1 MADKLAK
8 GRQKQATLCNGDCT
22 GKRCQCTSDQKARFH
37 VEEYAY
43 CQTANFECTVPPLE
57 GGKQDRP
64 VIPRGKDGDTKLTTE
79 IEKVRN
85 RPKGETLNYLDIFHE
100 LRVHWHFFDDI
111 DRIDRLLKEI
121 KKKENATKMNTEAT
135 EAKIEA
141 SSHPP
146 SATVDQLLQ
155 LNGAMTANIQGNS
168 KNIADNTKNIAH
180 NTANIG
186 ELTTVPM
193 SNSMTIT

>member
-1 MADKLAK
+1 MIISCPK
-8 GRQKQATLCNGDCT
+8 T
-22 GKRCQCTSDQKARFH
+22 
-37 VEEYAY
+37 EYS
-43 CQTANFECTVPPLE
+43 N
-57 GGKQDRP
+57 
-64 VIPRGKDGDTKLTTE
+64 I
-79 IEKVRN
+79 
-85 RPKGETLNYLDIFHE
+85 IFNE
-100 LRVHWHFFDDI
+100 LRIHWHFFDDI